1 MRKAFSIG
9 LPGWFLI
16 ACGVGACGVGMGGIG
31 QNGPLAG
38 VVETAACPEL
48 GGGAMNASFDA
59 NARANATIRAFVQA
73 AGDFAKVAAEAEA
86 EVGAACERMGADL
99 GLGADQMAPR
109 SSNESRTAA
118 ACNAAA
124 ARMDAILAQGAQG
137 SIKAQVTPPKCTAN
151 ASVEASCKG
160 QCSAELDPGYVKA
173 HCQPGQLYGRCEG
186 TCGGECSGTCN
197 GKCQGQC
204 AGSTGADGTC
214 NGQCKGTCQGA
225 CRGDCKG
232 GCSVEFQEP
241 KCAVAMKAPS
251 ADARCEGNCRAD
263 ANLQAQCTP
272 AQVRVESSLTAG
284 EMPKLV
290 ATLQANLPALIKAEA
305 QYGARIADDIKVL
318 VQTGSELPNAFG
330 QLSAR
335 AGSCIAAAANAT
347 FRAQASI
354 RVSVQASASI
364 SAKAGAHGQAG

>member
-9 LPGWFLI
+9 LPGWFLT
-16 ACGVGACGVGMGGIG
+16 ACGVGMGGIG
-31 QNGPLAG
+31 QNSPLAG
-38 VVETAACPEL
+38 AVETAACPEL
-48 GGGAMNASFDA
+48 AGGAMSASFDA
-59 NARANATIRAFVQA
+59 NARANATIKAFVQA
-73 AGDFAKVAAEAEA
+73 AGDFARVAAEAEA
-86 EVGAACERMGADL
+86 EVGAACQRMGADL
-99 GLGADQMAPR
+99 GLPSDQMAPR
-109 SSNESRTAA
+109 GNESRTAA
-118 ACNAAA
+118 ACNAVAV
-124 ARMDAILAQGAQG
+124 RMDAILAQGAQG
-137 SIKAQVTPPKCTAN
+137 SIKAEVTPPKCTAN

-186 TCGGECSGTCN
+186 SCSGSCSGTCN
-197 GKCQGQC
+197 GNCQGQC
-204 AGSTGADGTC
+204 AGSTRADGSC
-214 NGQCKGTCQGA
+214 NGQCNGTCQGA

-232 GCSVEFQEP
+232 SCSVEFQEP

-272 AQVRVESSLTAG
+272 AHVRVESAITAG
-284 EMPKLV
+284 EIPKLV
-290 ATLQANLPALIKAEA
+290 ATLQANLPSLIKAQV
-305 QYGARIADDIKVL
+305 QYGARIADDIKIL

-347 FRAQASI
+347 LRAQASI
-354 RVSVQASASI
+354 RVSVEASASV
-364 SAKAGAHGQAG
+364 SAKAGARGQAG